1 MPGSQIN
8 TTPIYDTVYECTNLP
23 RENAP
28 NYYEFEDDDYAT
40 CNDAIPRN
48 AEVNQNPANHTSPQ
62 SSYADSNQ
70 ASGPTVNSKDNLGYI
85 DQSNEDPYYHSL
97 EDASNE
103 NIYDRVT
110 EEKQEHIYNVLEEP
124 N

>member
-8 TTPIYDTVYECTNLP
+8 TTPIYDTVYECTNVP
-23 RENAP
+23 RESAP

-48 AEVNQNPANHTSPQ
+48 AEVNQNPAHHTSPH

-70 ASGPTVNSKDNLGYI
+70 AGRPTVNSKDNLGYI
-85 DQSNEDPYYHSL
+85 DQSNEDPYYYSL